1 MGYITL
7 RSERRSDLEVDDDR
21 GVVQGSRYRS
31 PAPPAKAPRG
41 TTRTGPP
48 AQPSGTRPPQQ
59 LSEDRQQRP
68 TKAPTLNHPGP
79 KHQPAQRT
87 LSARLAHDLTRMFLR
102 PRHGAVRHDRPPCAG
117 AGAGRLHG
125 EDSPGGHRPT
135 TPPAEGFCAVSS
147 PPRVAEMPAFVRMLP
162 LPSMA
167 WPRLRRTG
175 SPPGLTIR
183 LRSSRTLH
191 LQQYAAD
198 GGAPTQ
204 GRRADRRCAG
214 GSRAACRVAGC
225 VGASVGGLLLRHGA
239 DARVGAPGVCAVS
252 LGYGVTSGFAN
263 RRASPYRAGT
273 ETAGPAVFGECPRS
287 AMSEVPVPVLVTG
300 AIGRQGGATARA
312 PLAAG
317 GPVRALVCDA
327 ATDRARAVAAYGAEL
342 VTGGL
347 HNRESVI
354 RAADGVRPVF
364 SGWILAAEARFH
376 RRDPRHR
383 RGGAPGRRPRRGRE
397 GSRST
402 AVLHT
407 SVSGAV
413 RRTETPGRT
422 GRRERVKPVAGAE
435 AATPRSRAG
444 SREAGFAP
452 VPEAAAHD
460 QPPRVRSGSRLP
472 DAS

>member
-1 MGYITL
+1 MERPVPGRLLNRQELDRHNSSPKIDNNDPRRLRRSITL
-7 RSERRSDLEVDDDR
+7 DQSTNQPRERS
-21 GVVQGSRYRS
+21 
-31 PAPPAKAPRG
+31 
-41 TTRTGPP
+41 
-48 AQPSGTRPPQQ
+48 
-59 LSEDRQQRP
+59 
-68 TKAPTLNHPGP
+68 
-79 KHQPAQRT
+79 
-87 LSARLAHDLTRMFLR
+87 AHDLTRMFLR

-125 EDSPGGHRPT
+125 EDSPGRHRPT

-183 LRSSRTLH
+183 LRSSRALH

-198 GGAPTQ
+198 GEAPAQ

-225 VGASVGGLLLRHGA
+225 RVAACVGVMVGGLLLRHGA

-402 AVLHT
+402 AVRAHLCLRCGPAHGN
-407 SVSGAV
+407 SRPDGP
-413 RRTETPGRT
+413 PGT
-422 GRRERVKPVAGAE
+422 
-435 AATPRSRAG
+435 
-444 SREAGFAP
+444 REAGRGRRGRDTAIQGR
-452 VPEAAAHD
+452 VP
-460 QPPRVRSGSRLP
+460 RSGLRTG
-472 DAS
+472 A

>member
-21 GVVQGSRYRS
+21 GVVRGSRYRS

-183 LRSSRTLH
+183 LRSSRALH

-198 GGAPTQ
+198 GGAPAQ

-214 GSRAACRVAGC
+214 GSRAACRVAACRVAAC
-225 VGASVGGLLLRHGA
+225 VGVMVGGLLLRHGA

-402 AVLHT
+402 AVRAHLCLRCGPAHGN
-407 SVSGAV
+407 SRPDGP
-413 RRTETPGRT
+413 PGT
-422 GRRERVKPVAGAE
+422 
-435 AATPRSRAG
+435 
-444 SREAGFAP
+444 REAGRGRRGRDTAIQGR
-452 VPEAAAHD
+452 VP
-460 QPPRVRSGSRLP
+460 RSGLRTG
-472 DAS
+472 A